1 METVDVVVLSGPP
14 GVGKSSLAEEV
25 FDQLCDRDVRHAVI
39 DVDALCLS
47 YPFRGGD
54 PYNNVTAI
62 ENVASVW
69 ANFSRQGIDRLVLV
83 RVVESRA
90 DVERLL
96 AAVPGARAT
105 VCHLA
110 ASPSTVEERIRRR
123 EVGSSTES
131 LAARGRQL
139 AAMEPDAEFVD
150 FVLETGD
157 RALHELATELLARL
171 GWIGLTNVRND
182 AGATRPAGRSTPRPG
197 LPAPCLGQKRTPFA
211 ATHADPEGWP

>member
-1 METVDVVVLSGPP
+1 M
-14 GVGKSSLAEEV
+14 
-25 FDQLCDRDVRHAVI
+25 
-39 DVDALCLS
+39 
-47 YPFRGGD
+47 
-54 PYNNVTAI
+54 
-62 ENVASVW
+62 ASVW
-69 ANFSRQGIDRLVLV
+69 ANFSRQDIDRLVLV

-90 DVERLL
+90 DVERLV

-150 FVLETGD
+150 IVLDTGG
-157 RALHELATELLARL
+157 RALDELATELLARL
-171 GWIGLTNVRND
+171 GWID
-182 AGATRPAGRSTPRPG
+182 
-197 LPAPCLGQKRTPFA
+197 
-211 ATHADPEGWP
+211 

>member
-1 METVDVVVLSGPP
+1 MEIVKVVVLSGAP
-14 GVGKSSLAEEV
+14 GAGKSSLAEEM
-25 FDQLCDRDVRHAVI
+25 FDQLQELDIRHAVI

-47 YPFRGGD
+47 YPFRAGD
-54 PYNNVTAI
+54 PYNSVTAI

-96 AAVPGARAT
+96 AAVPGGHAT

-123 EVGSSTES
+123 EAGSSTES
-131 LAARGRQL
+131 LVARGRQL
-139 AAMEPDAEFVD
+139 AAMAPDADFVD
-150 FVLETGD
+150 IVLETDGK
-157 RALHELATELLARL
+157 ALDELATELLAKL
-171 GWIGLTNVRND
+171 GWID
-182 AGATRPAGRSTPRPG
+182 
-197 LPAPCLGQKRTPFA
+197 
-211 ATHADPEGWP
+211 

>member
-1 METVDVVVLSGPP
+1 MLIASYRWGDMETVDVVVLSGAP
-14 GVGKSSLAEEV
+14 GVGKSSLAEEM
-25 FDQLCDRDVRHAVI
+25 FDQLCDRSVRHAVI

-47 YPFRGGD
+47 YPFRSGD
-54 PYNNVTAI
+54 PYNNATAI

-83 RVVESRA
+83 RVVESRS

-131 LAARGRQL
+131 LAARGRQF
-139 AAMEPDAEFVD
+139 AAKEPDAEFVD
-150 FVLETGD
+150 IVLETGG
-157 RALHELATELLARL
+157 RALDELATELLARL
-171 GWIGLTNVRND
+171 GWID
-182 AGATRPAGRSTPRPG
+182 
-197 LPAPCLGQKRTPFA
+197 
-211 ATHADPEGWP
+211 

>member
-1 METVDVVVLSGPP
+1 MLIASYLWGDMETVDVVVLTGAP
-14 GVGKSSLAEEV
+14 GVGKSSLAEEM
-25 FDQLCDRDVRHAVI
+25 FDQLCDRGVRHAAI

-47 YPFRGGD
+47 YPFRSGD
-54 PYNNVTAI
+54 PYNNATAI

-69 ANFSRQGIDRLVLV
+69 ANFSRHGIDRLVLV

-96 AAVPGARAT
+96 AAIPGAHAT

-123 EVGSSTES
+123 EVGSSTEL

-139 AAMEPDAEFVD
+139 AAMEPDLGFVD
-150 FVLETGD
+150 IVLETGG
-157 RALHELATELLARL
+157 RALDELAAELLARL
-171 GWIGLTNVRND
+171 GWID
-182 AGATRPAGRSTPRPG
+182 
-197 LPAPCLGQKRTPFA
+197 
-211 ATHADPEGWP
+211 

>member
-1 METVDVVVLSGPP
+1 METVNAVVLSGAP
-14 GVGKSSLAEEV
+14 GVGKTSLAEEM
-25 FDQLCDRDVRHAVI
+25 FDQLRERDIRHAVI

-47 YPFRGGD
+47 YPYRTGD
-54 PYNNVTAI
+54 PYNSVTAI

-96 AAVPGARAT
+96 AAVPGAHVT

-110 ASPSTVEERIRRR
+110 ASPMTVEERIRRR

-139 AAMEPDAEFVD
+139 AAMAPDADFVD
-150 FVLETGD
+150 IVLETDGK
-157 RALHELATELLARL
+157 ALAELATELLAKL
-171 GWIGLTNVRND
+171 GWID
-182 AGATRPAGRSTPRPG
+182 
-197 LPAPCLGQKRTPFA
+197 
-211 ATHADPEGWP
+211 